1 MEVISLEGT
10 RLILEYQ
17 TEKEK
22 KLEYKTKSFY
32 IYLKI
37 VRMFV

>member
-17 TEKEK
+17 TEREK
-22 KLEYKTKSFY
+22 KIEYKTKSLC
-32 IYLKI
+32 IYLNI
-37 VRMFV
+37 VMMFV